1 MCCFDSTLYHLGLV
15 YRQYIPDFCWSD
27 KCQACGKTQMLVL
40 IEVNSAAM
48 ENTVLGLQNPDFI
61 PGSVCYFA

>member
-1 MCCFDSTLYHLGLV
+1 
-15 YRQYIPDFCWSD
+15 
-27 KCQACGKTQMLVL
+27 MLVL

-61 PGSVCYFA
+61 PGSVCYVA